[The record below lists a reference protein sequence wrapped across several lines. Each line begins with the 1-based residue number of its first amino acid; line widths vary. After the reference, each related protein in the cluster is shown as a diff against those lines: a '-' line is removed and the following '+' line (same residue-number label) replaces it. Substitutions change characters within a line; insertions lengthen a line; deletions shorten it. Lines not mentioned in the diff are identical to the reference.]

1 MKLETLTLYAQ
12 FDTLSDKNLSN
23 IAESKCKLLYGKSP
37 IMDNLKNTH
46 FWLLFC
52 LCIVANMHAATVIYT
67 LDNVMLTE
75 TDQMTGTFTWTYDVG
90 DFENGSG
97 QFIFLDIPWT
107 SHDHTDL
114 LATFDIGGSIE
125 ITLEGSV
132 HDDGVD
138 IKLVLEQP
146 LTPTMSSLLALGVDE
161 LGVAQSKYEIGGNGF
176 HTGLIQ
182 SGSISPPQP
191 ADLSSFAIL
200 ASGWGTTYFFSDL
213 IDFCNAWLTSEWPL
227 QSP

>member
-1 MKLETLTLYAQ
+1 MK
-12 FDTLSDKNLSN
+12 N
-23 IAESKCKLLYGKSP
+23 
-37 IMDNLKNTH
+37 
-46 FWLLFC
+46 C
-52 LCIVANMHAATVIYT
+52 LIGFALIVSVAGITHAATVIYT

-75 TDQMTGTFTWTYDVG
+75 TDQMTGTFSWTYDVG

-97 QFIFLDIPWT
+97 QFTFLDIPWT
-107 SHDHTDL
+107 LHDHTDL
-114 LATFDIGGSIE
+114 NAAFDIGSSIE

-161 LGVAQSKYEIGGNGF
+161 LGVEQSKYEIGGNGF

-213 IDFCNAWLTSEWPL
+213 IDLCNAWLTSEWPL